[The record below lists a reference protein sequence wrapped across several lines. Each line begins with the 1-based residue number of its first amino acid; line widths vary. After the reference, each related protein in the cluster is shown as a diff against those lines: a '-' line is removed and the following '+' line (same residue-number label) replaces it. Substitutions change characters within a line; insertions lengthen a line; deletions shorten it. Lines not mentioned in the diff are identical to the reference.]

1 MSERL
6 VTIPL
11 REYEALRDLSDQ
23 FDIIRE
29 TSEYEK
35 VFEQWLRKGEYEG
48 TRIINISQEN
58 LDRLFTNLLN
68 VDKVVK
74 KIDRMEKND
83 YGN

>member
-1 MSERL
+1 MAERL

-11 REYEALRDLSDQ
+11 IEYEALRDLSDQ

-35 VFEQWLRKGEYEG
+35 VFEQGEYDG
-48 TRIINISQEN
+48 TRIINVSQESLN
-58 LDRLFTNLLN
+58 RLFSNLLN

-74 KIDRMEKND
+74 KIEDKEKNN

>member
-1 MSERL
+1 MAERL

-11 REYEALRDLSDQ
+11 IEYEALRDLSDQ

-35 VFEQWLRKGEYEG
+35 VFDRWLRKGEYDG
-48 TRIINISQEN
+48 TRTINVSQEN

-68 VDKVVK
+68 VDRVVK

>member
-35 VFEQWLRKGEYEG
+35 VFEQGEYDG
-48 TRIINISQEN
+48 TRIINVTQEN
-58 LDRLFTNLLN
+58 LNKLFANLLN
-68 VDKVVK
+68 VDRVIE

-83 YGN
+83 YEKI

>member
-35 VFEQWLRKGEYEG
+35 VFNPSVGNY
-48 TRIINISQEN
+48 TRILNVSQDN
-58 LDRLFTNLLN
+58 LNKLFANLLN
-68 VDKVVK
+68 VDKVVE
-74 KIDRMEKND
+74 KIDRMEKKY

>member
-11 REYEALRDLSDQ
+11 IEYEALRDLSDQ

-35 VFEQWLRKGEYEG
+35 VFEQGVDNY
-48 TRIINISQEN
+48 TRIINVSQEN
-58 LDRLFTNLLN
+58 LNRLFANLLN
-68 VDKVVK
+68 VDKVVE
-74 KIDRMEKND
+74 KIDRMEKNNYD
-83 YGN
+83 NKN